1 VSVSLPGVNTPGRR
15 DARPLERERELE
27 RLVGQLESARDGHG
41 RVALVSAAAGLGKT
55 TLLREAETLA
65 RERGL
70 SVFSARGAEL
80 EREIPFGLTRQL
92 LERVRGALRPE
103 ALDEAGRGAAG
114 IALSLL
120 DRPGAPTAGDI
131 GGLLHGLYWFLGTA
145 CEQQPLLLCLDDVH
159 WSDPETLRL
168 LAYLAPRIRTL
179 RLLVLCAARPVEP
192 GVASGL
198 LRAVAADEE
207 VALAT
212 LQPLSVAATADLV
225 VWELGA
231 SAAAGW
237 VQTSHRITGGNPF
250 FLRELLWTVRE
261 RGLPLTT
268 DSAAALERMTT
279 PRVSEAITA
288 RLHRA
293 GPAAEAVAAATAVL
307 SGDAELRRV
316 ADLADL
322 SVGATQDAAEHLAE
336 ISILR
341 SARPLEF
348 VHPLVRTAVYDRL
361 SARQRDE
368 LHRRAVALLHD
379 DGASAMEIA
388 LHAFPIEPSGDEALV
403 AALLNAAREA
413 QNAGTPDAA
422 VRYLRR
428 ALDEPPRPAL
438 RADVWFALG
447 VALAAS
453 DARAASDALARAADS
468 EDAQLRI
475 SALRWRGATLG
486 FGGQPR
492 EAVAALDA
500 ALACA
505 RDPEEAMLLRA
516 TRDFHALAW
525 IGDPDGEARADRVI
539 ADADGA
545 SEHSPGGRRLVALAS
560 WIVAASGKGSA
571 RRALELGHRARE
583 AQGTWL
589 AEDHGVETA
598 ASFGE
603 SSIVIEEPAALER
616 HERALA
622 ATRDRGMA
630 VNGATAMV
638 QIADIRLRR
647 GELLRAEV
655 DARTAWRLLAPERE
669 RNVIFHWWSL
679 AALIAVLV
687 ARGESAEADRLAAET
702 SAWTVGSQEVG
713 MFPFTPLLPVA
724 LGELALAAG
733 RREEGVSRLRHE
745 GEQLEAHGWRNP
757 ALVPWRAKIVP
768 ALVAA
773 GRSTEARELIAPAVE
788 QARRFGT
795 PWALGMALRAAGTA
809 EDGERRLA
817 LLQEA
822 VAVLQSGGCQVEHAH
837 ARLELGASLRRA
849 NRRREGREHL
859 RIALDLA
866 VRSGAATLATRA
878 REEIAATGARP
889 RRELLSGLESLTA
902 SELRVAELAA
912 EGRSNPAIAQELFVS
927 RKTVEAHLHRAY
939 AKLDIRGRDEL
950 PLVLKPAPTNT
961 ISADRPPRD

>member
-1 VSVSLPGVNTPGRR
+1 VTIPGRR
-15 DARPLERERELE
+15 DTRPLEREAELDQLAG
-27 RLVGQLESARDGHG
+27 RLESARGGHG
-41 RVALVSAAAGLGKT
+41 RVVLILADAGLGKT
-55 TLLREAETLA
+55 TLMREAEMLA

-70 SVFSARGAEL
+70 AVFSARGAEL

-92 LERVRGALRPE
+92 LDPVRGALNPDE
-103 ALDEAGRGAAG
+103 LDELSRGAGG

-120 DRPGAPTAGDI
+120 DGPGVPTAGDM
-131 GGLLHGLYWFLGTA
+131 GGLLHGLYWFLSAA
-145 CEQQPLLLCLDDVH
+145 CEQRPLLLCLDDVH
-159 WSDPETLRL
+159 WSDPETIRL
-168 LAYLAPRIRTL
+168 LAYLTPRIRTL
-179 RLLVLCAARPVEP
+179 PLLVLCAARPAEA
-192 GVASGL
+192 GVAGL
-198 LRAVAADEE
+198 LRLVAAEE
-207 VALAT
+207 DVVLVT
-212 LQPLSVAATADLV
+212 LEPLSVAATAELV
-225 VWELGA
+225 VQELGA
-231 SAAAGW
+231 SAATDW

-250 FLRELLWTVRE
+250 YLREVLWTVRE
-261 RGLPLTT
+261 SSLPLTA
-268 DSAAALERMTT
+268 DRAEALGRMTT
-279 PRVSEAITA
+279 PGIGEAIAA

-316 ADLADL
+316 ADLADF

-341 SARPLEF
+341 TGRPLEF

-361 SARQRDE
+361 GARRRDE
-368 LHRRAVALLHD
+368 LHRRAAAALEE
-379 DGASAMEIA
+379 DGAPAIQVA

-403 AALLNAAREA
+403 AALRNAAREA
-413 QNAGTPDAA
+413 QDAGTPDAA

-438 RADVWFALG
+438 RADLWFALG
-447 VALAAS
+447 RALAAS

-468 EDAQLRI
+468 VDADLRI
-475 SALRWRGATLG
+475 SALRWQGATLG
-486 FGGQPR
+486 FGGRPQ
-492 EAVAALDA
+492 EAVNALEA
-500 ALACA
+500 ALAYA
-505 RDPEEAMLLRA
+505 RDAEEAMLLRA
-516 TRDFHALAW
+516 TRDFYALAW
-525 IGDPDGEARADRVI
+525 LGDPDAEGRADRVI
-539 ADADGA
+539 ADADAA

-560 WIVAASGKGSA
+560 WIVVASGNGSA
-571 RRALELGHRARE
+571 ARALELGHRARE

-589 AEDHGVETA
+589 AEDDGVETA

-622 ATRDRGMA
+622 ATRERGMA
-630 VNGATAMV
+630 VYGATAMV

-647 GELLRAEV
+647 GELLRAET
-655 DARTAWRLLAPERE
+655 DARTAWRVLAPERE

-687 ARGESAEADRLAAET
+687 ARGESAEADRIAAET
-702 SAWTVGSQEVG
+702 HAWTVDFLEVG
-713 MFPFTPLLPVA
+713 IFPFTPLLPVA
-724 LGELALAAG
+724 LGELALGAG
-733 RREEGVSRLRHE
+733 RRDEGIARLWQA
-745 GEQLEAHGWRNP
+745 GKQLETHGWRNP

-773 GRSTEARELIAPAVE
+773 GRSAEARELIAPAVE
-788 QARRFGT
+788 LARRFGT

-809 EDGERRLA
+809 EDGEPRLV
-817 LLQEA
+817 LLREA
-822 VAVLQSGGCQVEHAH
+822 VAVLLDGRCQVEHAH
-837 ARLELGASLRRA
+837 AQLELGASLRRA

-859 RIALDLA
+859 RFALDLA
-866 VRSGAATLATRA
+866 VRSGAAALAARA

-912 EGRSNPAIAQELFVS
+912 VGRSNPEIAQELFVS

-939 AKLDIRGRDEL
+939 TKLDIRSRAEL
-950 PLVLKPAPTNT
+950 PSILKPALANT
-961 ISADRPPRD
+961 VSAGGSPGD